1 MKYGVLVSALL
12 FIAGILI
19 MLLQLWFS
27 PWSQQ
32 VFMKI
37 MITVAAFFVISIV
50 VAFVNKEIK
59 DTRQLKGGDNFKD

>member
-1 MKYGVLVSALL
+1 MKYGAIVSALL
-12 FIAGILI
+12 FIVGVLI

-32 VFMKI
+32 VLMKI

-50 VAFVNKEIK
+50 VTFVNKEIK
-59 DTRQLKGGDNFKD
+59 DTRRLKGSDDFKG